1 MTDQDNFDL
10 DIEIEDEGDNEAA
23 AFQKLAKLRQKI
35 KVLTSE
41 KTEYL
46 AGWQRAKADYLN
58 VERLRQEEKGNLKN
72 LVTIDILSQFIPLL
86 DHFSLALAHPKW
98 SDNDSS
104 FTKGV
109 EFIYRDLERIINSF
123 GVEKIEPLGKDFE
136 PETSEAVELIDTED
150 ETKDH
155 KVLEVIKSGYRLG
168 DKIIRPAQVKVGKL
182 IAK

>member
-10 DIEIEDEGDNEAA
+10 DIEIEGDGEDEATA
-23 AFQKLAKLRQKI
+23 LQKLAKLRQKI
-35 KVLTSE
+35 KALTAE
-41 KTEYL
+41 KNEYL

-58 VERLRQEEKGNLKN
+58 VERLRQEEKGGLKT

-86 DHFSLALAHPKW
+86 DHFGLALAHPKW
-98 SDNDSS
+98 SENDSS

-123 GVEKIEPLGKDFE
+123 GVEKIEPLHLVFD
-136 PETSEAVELIDTED
+136 PETSEAVELVDTTETTED
-150 ETKDH
+150 NL
-155 KVLEVIKSGYRLG
+155 VLEVVKPGYRLN